1 MCSEH
6 VCRTDML
13 LHYLYYYIKN
23 IVMPI
28 YIFFPILLIG
38 IIFIEPLPSI
48 MPLNA
53 HSNPLGGVQL
63 SPLCRCAKLRLREV
77 KCFAQ
82 GHTAGGCLSQ
92 DLNPGLCDI
101 SVLAFSPRTPGLG
114 GTHAPRFLLPHHEL
128 L

>member
-53 HSNPLGGVQL
+53 HSNPLGGGAIVPTLQM
-63 SPLCRCAKLRLREV
+63 CKT
-77 KCFAQ
+77 KAQ
-82 GHTAGGCLSQ
+82 RGK
-92 DLNPGLCDI
+92 
-101 SVLAFSPRTPGLG
+101 VL
-114 GTHAPRFLLPHHEL
+114 
-128 L
+128 